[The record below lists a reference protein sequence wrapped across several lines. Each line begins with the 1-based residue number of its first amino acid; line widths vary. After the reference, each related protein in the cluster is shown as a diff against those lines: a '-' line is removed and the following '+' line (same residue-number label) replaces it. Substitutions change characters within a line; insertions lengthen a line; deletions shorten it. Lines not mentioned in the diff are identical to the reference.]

1 MSQITK
7 CEICGRV
14 YNQSHLSTHKR
25 MSHGIGKRS
34 NSTAAGEPEKLETLL
49 LLYNHLSEKD
59 KERLRNQLGAADEQT
74 D

>member
-1 MSQITK
+1 MSQIIK

-14 YNQSHLSTHKR
+14 YNRSHLSTHKR

-34 NSTAAGEPEKLETLL
+34 NSTGAGQPEKLETLL
-49 LLYNHLSEKD
+49 LLYNQLSEKD
-59 KERLRNQLGAADEQT
+59 KEQARNQLGAEDERT